1 MNKKLK
7 LLAALITISAAGL
20 LSQPAASLAADSA
33 PPPPPPM
40 AGAGPGMGQGMGPG
54 MGPGMMGGPGMGR
67 KGPGMEGRFGK
78 ALGLSADQKAKI
90 KAIREAGWK
99 TCEPLRKSLFETQ
112 KKIEAA
118 IKATPFDENAV
129 RSLAQ
134 SESDTRVNLEVT
146 RAQTRSQ
153 IYAIL
158 TPEQQRKLDQ
168 LMAERRGPGM
178 PHCRC
183 RKNPPA
189 GQGS

>member
-33 PPPPPPM
+33 PPPPPM
-40 AGAGPGMGQGMGPG
+40 AGAGPG
-54 MGPGMMGGPGMGR
+54 MGPGMMGGPGMGM

-78 ALGLSADQKAKI
+78 ALGLSAEQKAKI
-90 KAIREAGWK
+90 KAVREAGWK

-189 GQGS
+189 AGQGS

>member
-54 MGPGMMGGPGMGR
+54 M
-67 KGPGMEGRFGK
+67 GPGMEGRFGK

-168 LMAERRGPGM
+168 LMAERRGPEM

-189 GQGS
+189 SRQGS